1 MTGKL
6 KYIQGDIIT
15 ALKEG
20 EIKCLAHVCN
30 RTVGMGAG
38 IAAKLAYKYSASTT
52 IYLTDKKIR
61 EMKAF
66 DDANLIV
73 VPDGIIANIYA
84 MINPGAPYAID
95 DSFTDRL
102 DRLVTGLNFLEGRE
116 YLFPIGI
123 PLVLSGLGRDKS
135 IGKELTDLEYFKSFV
150 APRIEHLD
158 LNVYYL

>member
-1 MTGKL
+1 ML
-6 KYIQGDIIT
+6 NYINKDIIT
-15 ALKEG
+15 AFKEG

-30 RTVGMGAG
+30 RTAGMGAG
-38 IAAKLAYKYSASTT
+38 IAAKLAYHYTAATT
-52 IYLTDKKIR
+52 VYFADGKIR
-61 EMKAF
+61 EMQLF

-73 VPDGIIANIYA
+73 VPDGVIANIYA

-95 DSFTDRL
+95 DSFDNRL
-102 DRLVTGLNFLEGRE
+102 DRLLDGLVFLEKRK

-150 APRIEHLD
+150 APHIEHLN

>member
-1 MTGKL
+1 ML
-6 KYIQGDIIT
+6 NYINKDIIT
-15 ALKEG
+15 AFKEG

-30 RTVGMGAG
+30 RTAGMGAG
-38 IAAKLAYKYSASTT
+38 IAAKLARKYSLQAEDLRVR
-52 IYLTDKKIR
+52 LTNDFA
-61 EMKAF
+61 E
-66 DDANLIV
+66 ANLIV
-73 VPDGIIANIYA
+73 VPDGVIANIYA

-95 DSFTDRL
+95 DSFDNRL
-102 DRLVTGLNFLEGRE
+102 DRLLTGLVFLEKRK

-150 APRIEHLD
+150 APHIEHLD

>member
-1 MTGKL
+1 ML
-6 KYIQGDIIT
+6 NYINKDIIT
-15 ALKEG
+15 AFKEG

-30 RTVGMGAG
+30 RTAGMGAG

-52 IYLTDKKIR
+52 IYLTDSKIR
-61 EMKAF
+61 KMQLF

-73 VPDGIIANIYA
+73 VPDGVIANIYA
-84 MINPGAPYAID
+84 MINPGAPYEIG
-95 DSFTDRL
+95 DSFAERL
-102 DRLVTGLNFLEGRE
+102 ERLVKGLNFLEERK

-150 APRIEHLD
+150 APYIEHFD

>member
-1 MTGKL
+1 ML
-6 KYIQGDIIT
+6 NYINKDIIT
-15 ALKEG
+15 AFKEG

-30 RTVGMGAG
+30 RTAGMGAG
-38 IAAKLAYKYSASTT
+38 IAAKLARKYSLQAEDLRVR
-52 IYLTDKKIR
+52 LTNDFA
-61 EMKAF
+61 E
-66 DDANLIV
+66 ANLIV
-73 VPDGIIANIYA
+73 VPDGVIANIYA

-95 DSFTDRL
+95 DSFDNRL
-102 DRLVTGLNFLEGRE
+102 GRLLTGLVFLERRK

-150 APRIEHLD
+150 APHIEHLD